1 LLLNSS
7 VEDDT
12 TNEVDEQQANNAVFK
27 KEYSLM
33 TILLADPKMK
43 DENETTKTAPSIAS
57 SPKYILGHN

>member
-27 KEYSLM
+27 KRYSLT

-43 DENETTKTAPSIAS
+43 DENETTKTA
-57 SPKYILGHN
+57 